1 MHNRIFHYY
10 TIIILFAFFLI
21 LPVEVLSQFL
31 GYKILGD
38 RKRVKIPFE
47 VYNNLIVVPVK
58 LNGIIPLNFVV
69 DTGVRS
75 SIITDRYI
83 TDVLRIPYSRKITI
97 QGPGDYVILEAY
109 VVHDVDIVLQ
119 GVVGTDQSILVLEE
133 DYLQLRNYL
142 GAEVHGLIG
151 HDLFTRFIVEID
163 YAKKILTLHEPKYY
177 KPRKRYKSIPLSVED
192 TKPYIYADVQISD
205 SSQIHG
211 KFMVDTGAS
220 HALLINENSDQNVI
234 IPDKYI
240 TSDIG
245 RGLGGPISGKI
256 APVNQISFDSYKFS
270 NLVASFPDPES
281 YPDTI
286 GLVFRNGTIG
296 GELLSRF
303 TVTFDYFN
311 KKLYLKK
318 NQKYGKT
325 FGYNMSGLTVAAE
338 GTDLKSYKITNVL
351 KGSPAD
357 LAGIQKNDYIEYING
372 INIENIELNQ
382 IYQLFNYKDGK
393 KISLYITRGEKSMRK
408 KFRLDDFL
416 GVDN

>member
-1 MHNRIFHYY
+1 MYRRFNQYFV
-10 TIIILFAFFLI
+10 LFVLLIFFLI
-21 LPVEVLSQFL
+21 FPAEVLSQFL

-47 VYNNLIVVPVK
+47 IYNNLVVVPVK

-83 TDVLRIPYSRKITI
+83 TDVLRIPYSRKITVN
-97 QGPGDYVILEAY
+97 GPGDYVILEAY
-109 VVHDVDIVLQ
+109 VVTDVDIVLQ
-119 GVVGTDQSILVLEE
+119 GVVGTDQSVLVLKE

-151 HDLFTRFIVEID
+151 HDLFTRFVVEIN
-163 YAKKILTLHEPKYY
+163 YAKKILTLHEPENY
-177 KPRKRYKSIPLSVED
+177 KPRKKYKKIPLSVED
-192 TKPYIYADVQISD
+192 TKPYIYADVKISD
-205 SSQIHG
+205 SSEIHG
-211 KFMVDTGAS
+211 KFMLDTGAS
-220 HALLINENSDQNVI
+220 HAVLINQNSDANVI
-234 IPDKYI
+234 VPNKYI
-240 TSDIG
+240 ESDIG

-256 APVNQISFDSYKFS
+256 APIIQISFDNFRFR
-270 NLVASFPDPES
+270 NLVASFPDPDS
-281 YPDTI
+281 YPDTV

-303 TVTFDYFN
+303 TATFDYFN
-311 KKLYLKK
+311 KKLYLRK
-318 NQKYGKT
+318 NQKYSKT

-357 LAGIQKNDYIEYING
+357 LAGIQNNDYIQYING
-372 INIENIELNQ
+372 IDIDNIELNE

-393 KISLYITRGEKSMRK
+393 KISMYITRGKKTMRK

-416 GVDN
+416 GIDN